1 MSVVSTREFWEAKVK
16 RICTLYEYGAI
27 SWEETIEKLNDL
39 GYNEMDLE
47 ELVEEYILTV
57 RVGIILALEHML
69 GQELKR
75 TM

>member
-1 MSVVSTREFWEAKVK
+1 MNVVSAREFWEAKVK

-47 ELVEEYILTV
+47 ELVEE
-57 RVGIILALEHML
+57 
-69 GQELKR
+69 
-75 TM
+75 